1 MYQIKKCEHHDMMNV
16 VIPLITLQFTVKL
29 IYIFRLHLTYL
40 QKLQFTRMEEQ
51 TNHGKYSSNFFSCHI
66 KRRGNYFVLHRTV
79 HVLTGF
85 ED

>member
-1 MYQIKKCEHHDMMNV
+1 MTGRFSQKMTCIKKCEHHDIKMNV

-51 TNHGKYSSNFFSCHI
+51 TNHGKYSSNFFLVI
-66 KRRGNYFVLHRTV
+66 
-79 HVLTGF
+79 
-85 ED
+85 